1 MFPIVSAG
9 QTVQTN
15 LKYSGWFQKL
25 HTLKFDMQGQC
36 GAWLI
41 QLLSLPS
48 LKSLSLGS
56 WGIKPYDD
64 WEASLVWPE
73 PTATSGVHDLNLWNT
88 SVPSDVIVRIMDYCV
103 ALRSFRCDRALD
115 NRVGTGVRGRQW
127 CVEILAGLQRHSQT
141 LASLSLDPYDRCNP
155 SYLQSEYGRVDG
167 FQQLVALHSLNVP
180 WHVIMGSPAGVK
192 NTQNHWEPV
201 DDFTY
206 PNMRDILPKNL
217 RHLKIHK
224 SDHSTPDCTGIEQ
237 ALNSLLPA
245 SDADTAALLNKLE
258 FIYNNAHYYK
268 PLPLNLWRIQS
279 DFQAAGCAFSYK
291 LKLDPSDF
299 CKPHSPLRL
308 ACVPLTGTGMTDSY
322 GAKQQVNQF
331 AATLAKEGVAGVQI
345 ALRTGVLGLPERVVE
360 LVGLG
365 KEWLDTEEAKE
376 VLFGE
381 KVDTWS
387 KRGIDF

>member
-1 MFPIVSAG
+1 MFPMVSAG
-9 QTVQTN
+9 QTDQTN

-25 HTLKFDMQGQC
+25 HTLEFDMQGQC
-36 GAWLI
+36 GTWLI

-48 LKSLSLGS
+48 LKSLSLRS

-73 PTATSGVHDLNLWNT
+73 PTATSVVHNLNLWNT
-88 SVPSDVIVRIMDYCV
+88 SVTSDVIVRIMDYCV
-103 ALRSFRCDRALD
+103 ALRSFRCNRALD
-115 NRVGTGVRGRQW
+115 NRFGTGVRGRQW
-127 CVEILAGLQRHSQT
+127 CVEILAGLQRHNQT
-141 LASLSLDPYDRCNP
+141 LASLDLDPYDTHDRF
-155 SYLQSEYGRVDG
+155 YLQEEYGRVDG
-167 FQQLVALHSLNVP
+167 FQQLVALNSLNVP

-192 NTQNHWEPV
+192 NAQDHWKPV
-201 DDFTY
+201 EDFTY
-206 PNMRDILPKNL
+206 LNMRDILPKNL

-245 SDADTAALLNKLE
+245 SDADTGALLNRLE
-258 FIYNNAHYYK
+258 FIYDNAHYYK
-268 PLPLNLWRIQS
+268 PLPMNFWRIQS
-279 DFQAAGCAFSYK
+279 AFQAAGCAFSYK

-299 CKPHSPLRL
+299 CKPR
-308 ACVPLTGTGMTDSY
+308 MTDSY
-322 GAKQQVNQF
+322 GLKQQVNQF
-331 AATLAKEGVAGVQI
+331 ADTLAKEGVAGVQT
-345 ALRTGVLGLPERVVE
+345 ALRTGVLGLPERVME

-387 KRGIDF
+387 KRGINF